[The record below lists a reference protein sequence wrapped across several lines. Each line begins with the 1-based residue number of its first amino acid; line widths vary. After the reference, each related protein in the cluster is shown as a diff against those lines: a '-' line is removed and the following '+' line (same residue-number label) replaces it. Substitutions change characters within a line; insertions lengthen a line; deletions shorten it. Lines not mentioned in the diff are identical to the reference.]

1 MQFFRVLGGPKN
13 GTYPRQEARENM
25 RRRGPTL
32 LLGGGE
38 QASHR
43 VTVVAIVVV
52 RRIRIRSIR
61 VEVVHIVAIVPRRR
75 PPVAVRTL
83 IVRGPIVEVA
93 REGQGEY
100 ATRKIST
107 ETSSLRAACRLAV
120 TNVNFRAST
129 T

>member
-1 MQFFRVLGGPKN
+1 MRGGRWA
-13 GTYPRQEARENM
+13 GR
-25 RRRGPTL
+25 RRRGKGTEATGL
-32 LLGGGE
+32 RSRE
-38 QASHR
+38 QTPHR

-93 REGQGEY
+93 REGQGQL
-100 ATRKIST
+100 
-107 ETSSLRAACRLAV
+107 SL
-120 TNVNFRAST
+120 NGD
-129 T
+129 